1 MRLQNIK
8 NFFILQ
14 TKIDRVQG
22 ADINALESKIQEH
35 IGSGGDDTG
44 EDYGQGLVSQMYK
57 CKQSI
62 RPLYVLLVTSVVKKK
77 PAWVILPLHFTIT

>member
-62 RPLYVLLVTSVVKKK
+62 RPLYVLSKKK